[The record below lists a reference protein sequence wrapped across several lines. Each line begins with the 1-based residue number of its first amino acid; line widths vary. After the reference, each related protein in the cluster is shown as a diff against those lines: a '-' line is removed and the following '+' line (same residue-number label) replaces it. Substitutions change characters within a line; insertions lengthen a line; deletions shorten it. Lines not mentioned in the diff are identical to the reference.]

1 MRTVEMILDR
11 VKYPDFTEGS
21 LSIDG
26 EHFCDTLEDPVREL
40 KDLNGDGDFMDPGEG
55 KIYGDTA
62 IPAGRYRVA
71 LTYSPAFDKIL
82 PLLENV
88 PGFTGIRMHGV
99 RSKLGT
105 KGCIGV
111 GIKDQAGLLYDG
123 KKMEDSLVETLQ
135 AYGKVEFYIQIN
147 ERT

>member
-11 VKYPDFTEGS
+11 VKYPDFTEGT
-21 LSIDG
+21 LSFDG
-26 EHFCDTLEDPVREL
+26 EFFCDTLEDPVREL
-40 KDLNGDGDFMDPGEG
+40 KDLNGDGDFMDTGEG

-62 IPAGRYRVA
+62 IPAGRYRVV
-71 LTYSPAFDKIL
+71 LSHSPAFDKIL
-82 PLLENV
+82 PLLEKV

-111 GIKDQAGLLYDG
+111 GKKDQRGLLYEG
-123 KKMEDSLVETLQ
+123 KKTEDLLVENMQ
-135 AYGKVEFYIQIN
+135 AYGEVDFYIQIN

>member
-1 MRTVEMILDR
+1 MILDR

-26 EHFCDTLEDPVREL
+26 EFFCDTLEDPVREL
-40 KDLNGDGDFMDPGEG
+40 QDLNGDGDFMDPGEG

-62 IPAGRYRVA
+62 IPAGRYRVV
-71 LTYSPAFDKIL
+71 LSHSPAFDKIL
-82 PLLENV
+82 PLLVGV

-111 GIKDQAGLLYDG
+111 GKKETKGLLYDS
-123 KKMEDSLVETLQ
+123 KIIEDLLVEKMQ
-135 AYGKVEFYIQIN
+135 AYGEVDFYIQIN